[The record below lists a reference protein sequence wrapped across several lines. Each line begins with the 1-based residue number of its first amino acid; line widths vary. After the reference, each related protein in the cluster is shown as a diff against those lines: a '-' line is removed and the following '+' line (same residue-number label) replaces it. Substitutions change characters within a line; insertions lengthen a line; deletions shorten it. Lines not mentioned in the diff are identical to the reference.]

1 MFVKTYFLAGL
12 DENVWNV
19 RGIIM
24 MIDSTSYARLKME
37 EKEKVDAGKVLI
49 NHDPISGRTVIR
61 VCIRCKMKENQRVEE
76 STILLGHDS
85 TTNFR

>member
-1 MFVKTYFLAGL
+1 MFLKTCCFAGH
-12 DENVWNV
+12 DENIWNV

-24 MIDSTSYARLKME
+24 MIDSTAYARLNME

-49 NHDPISGRTVIR
+49 NHDPMTGRTVIR
-61 VCIRCKMKENQRVEE
+61 VCIRCKMKENLRVEE
-76 STILLGHDS
+76 STILLSHDS

>member
-1 MFVKTYFLAGL
+1 MFVKTCFLAGL
-12 DENVWNV
+12 DENIWNV

-24 MIDSTSYARLKME
+24 MIDSTAYARLNIE

-49 NHDPISGRTVIR
+49 NHDPITGRTVIR
-61 VCIRCKMKENQRVEE
+61 VFIRCKMKEHQRVEE
-76 STILLGHDS
+76 CAILLSHDS